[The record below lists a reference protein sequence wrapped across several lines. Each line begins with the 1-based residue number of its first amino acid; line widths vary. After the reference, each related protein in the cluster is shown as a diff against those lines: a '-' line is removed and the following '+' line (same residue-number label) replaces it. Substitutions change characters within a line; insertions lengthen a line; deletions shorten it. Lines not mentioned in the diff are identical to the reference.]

1 MKKNLVV
8 TALIILL
15 SCVFSCAPA
24 LVNIQK
30 PSEIPSSCIL
40 GNVNQLYQG
49 MNECGPTTL
58 AMVLNYYGIKK
69 SKDELKEDLRWHPE
83 WGVSIQKMLGFPFN
97 KLGLKDKV
105 VWRGSIEEITQN
117 ISQNRPVIVRQW
129 GSERARLEGKMGHW
143 LVAVGYDYAKR
154 MIYLRDPQQGFRAV
168 GYEDFLSLWDMS
180 HHKSP
185 SKNFMFVLIQENT
198 K

>member
-24 LVNIQK
+24 LIQK
-30 PSEIPSSCIL
+30 PSEIPSSYMLPVPLI
-40 GNVNQLYQG
+40 YQG
-49 MNECGPTTL
+49 RNECGPTAL
-58 AMVLNYYGIKK
+58 AMVLNYYEIKK

-83 WGVSIQKMLGFPFN
+83 WGVSIQSMLRFPFN

-105 VWRGSIEEITQN
+105 VWGGSIEELTQN

-154 MIYLRDPQQGFRAV
+154 MIYLRDPQQGFRTA